1 MKGAVGSSEASLAL
15 KDAGKVQEHDN
26 FKTAGEYISLLSQ
39 VMKPHTWCYP
49 NGNPHLNRKPAGGQN
64 LD

>member
-26 FKTAGEYISLLSQ
+26 FKTAGE
-39 VMKPHTWCYP
+39 
-49 NGNPHLNRKPAGGQN
+49 
-64 LD
+64 